1 MTDQRYLHAT
11 EEFNRFA
18 EHAGAQGRCDPSL
31 SFSAP
36 ELHRVLAIWREKA
49 AGRTMPLR
57 IDMNARTLSPFL
69 PHVIIVD
76 VVESSDERRF
86 RLRLMGTTITRMLGD
101 HTGQFVDEAFASPF
115 RERWAVAIGTA
126 LDAGGPIR
134 LSGRLEY
141 KAHDFVETEF
151 LLAPVEPCAGSAE
164 AVLIVAYAKYS
175 ARHVFEPLVRNTVS
189 MSSGKQN
196 AARMSFAT

>member
-1 MTDQRYLHAT
+1 MTDQRHLHAT

-18 EHAGAQGRCDPSL
+18 ERVGAQGRCDPSL

-36 ELHRVLAIWREKA
+36 ELLKVLAIWREKA
-49 AGRTMPLR
+49 SGRTVPLR
-57 IDMNARTLSPFL
+57 GDMNARTLSAFL

-76 VVESSDERRF
+76 VVERSDERRF

-115 RERWAVAIGTA
+115 RERWAVAIATA
-126 LDAGGPIR
+126 LDAGSPIR
-134 LSGRLEY
+134 LFGRLEY
-141 KAHDFVETEF
+141 KARDFVETEF
-151 LLAPVEPCAGSAE
+151 LLAPVEPCAASAE

-189 MSSGKQN
+189 MRSARPS
-196 AARMSFAT
+196 AAPGNFAG